1 MRKVICSIVCALLLV
16 SCGEYNKMLKSTDYE
31 LKYDYA
37 KKAFERKKYMQ
48 AATLLEELVA
58 IFKGTD
64 RAEESLYLLARSYY
78 LNKDY
83 ITSGEYFQAYYKN
96 YPKGEYTELARFY
109 CGYGYYLDS
118 PEAKLDQTGTYRAI
132 DEMQRFLDY
141 FPNSERAKQAQ
152 DIIFELQDKLVY
164 KELLNAQLY
173 YNLGNYMGNN
183 YQSAIITAQNALKE
197 YPYTRYKE
205 TLSMLIL
212 KSKYQEAVQSIKEK
226 KPERFRDVID
236 EYYSFIN
243 DYPSGEYSK
252 EAENIFKVANKYVK
266 D

>member
-16 SCGEYNKMLKSTDYE
+16 SCGEYNKILKSTDYE

-183 YQSAIITAQNALKE
+183 HQSGIITARNALKE
-197 YPYTRYKE
+197 YPYKRYIKKRYRVSKKRNQSVFVMSS
-205 TLSMLIL
+205 TNTIRLSTIIL
-212 KSKYQEAVQSIKEK
+212 RENIRK
-226 KPERFRDVID
+226 KPRIYLKWR
-236 EYYSFIN
+236 IN
-243 DYPSGEYSK
+243 T
-252 EAENIFKVANKYVK
+252 
-266 D
+266 

>member
-1 MRKVICSIVCALLLV
+1 MRKLICSIVCALLLV
-16 SCGEYNKMLKSTDYE
+16 SCGEYNKILKSTDYE

-83 ITSGEYFQAYYKN
+83 VTSGEYFQAYYKN
-96 YPKGEYTELARFY
+96 YPKGEYTELARYY

-118 PEAKLDQTGTYRAI
+118 PEAKLDQTGTYKAI

-183 YQSAIITAQNALKE
+183 YRSCVITAQNALQDF
-197 YPYTRYKE
+197 PYAKRREDLSYLVFLAKYKMASESVVEKREERY
-205 TLSMLIL
+205 
-212 KSKYQEAVQSIKEK
+212 
-226 KPERFRDVID
+226 RDVVD
-236 EYYSFIN
+236 EYYAFKN
-243 DYPSGEYSK
+243 EFPESK
-252 EAENIFKVANKYVK
+252 YLKDVDKMFNEANKHIK

>member
-16 SCGEYNKMLKSTDYE
+16 SCGEYNKILKSTDYE

-96 YPKGEYTELARFY
+96 
-109 CGYGYYLDS
+109 YGYYLDS

-212 KSKYQEAVQSIKEK
+212 KSKYQEAVQSIEEK

>member
-64 RAEESLYLLARSYY
+64 RAEESLYLLARSCY

-96 YPKGEYTELARFY
+96 YPKGEYTELAVFIADMVIIWTLPR
-109 CGYGYYLDS
+109 LNW
-118 PEAKLDQTGTYRAI
+118 I
-132 DEMQRFLDY
+132 
-141 FPNSERAKQAQ
+141 KQALIEQ
-152 DIIFELQDKLVY
+152 SMKCSVSSIISRIANGLNRHRILFLSY
-164 KELLNAQLY
+164 KT
-173 YNLGNYMGNN
+173 NLC
-183 YQSAIITAQNALKE
+183 I
-197 YPYTRYKE
+197 
-205 TLSMLIL
+205 
-212 KSKYQEAVQSIKEK
+212 KSY
-226 KPERFRDVID
+226 
-236 EYYSFIN
+236 
-243 DYPSGEYSK
+243 
-252 EAENIFKVANKYVK
+252 
-266 D
+266 

>member
-83 ITSGEYFQAYYKN
+83 ITSGEYLSQRRIY
-96 YPKGEYTELARFY
+96 RI
-109 CGYGYYLDS
+109 
-118 PEAKLDQTGTYRAI
+118 GT
-132 DEMQRFLDY
+132 FLL
-141 FPNSERAKQAQ
+141 R
-152 DIIFELQDKLVY
+152 IW
-164 KELLNAQLY
+164 LLF
-173 YNLGNYMGNN
+173 G
-183 YQSAIITAQNALKE
+183 
-197 YPYTRYKE
+197 
-205 TLSMLIL
+205 LS
-212 KSKYQEAVQSIKEK
+212 
-226 KPERFRDVID
+226 R
-236 EYYSFIN
+236 
-243 DYPSGEYSK
+243 G
-252 EAENIFKVANKYVK
+252 
-266 D
+266 

>member
-1 MRKVICSIVCALLLV
+1 
-16 SCGEYNKMLKSTDYE
+16 
-31 LKYDYA
+31 
-37 KKAFERKKYMQ
+37 MQ

-152 DIIFELQDKLVY
+152 DIILSY
-164 KELLNAQLY
+164 KI
-173 YNLGNYMGNN
+173 NLC
-183 YQSAIITAQNALKE
+183 I
-197 YPYTRYKE
+197 
-205 TLSMLIL
+205 
-212 KSKYQEAVQSIKEK
+212 KSY
-226 KPERFRDVID
+226 
-236 EYYSFIN
+236 
-243 DYPSGEYSK
+243 
-252 EAENIFKVANKYVK
+252 
-266 D
+266 

>member
-16 SCGEYNKMLKSTDYE
+16 SCGEYNKILKSTDYE

-183 YQSAIITAQNALKE
+183 YESCVITAQNALKD
-197 YPYTRYKE
+197 YPYTDYRE
-205 TLSMLIL
+205 ELSILIL
-212 KSKYQEAVQSIKEK
+212 RARHEMAIYSVEDK
-226 KPERFRDVID
+226 KMDRYRETID
-236 EYYSFIN
+236 EYYAFKNEFPESK
-243 DYPSGEYSK
+243 YLK
-252 EAENIFKVANKYVK
+252 EAEKIFNESQKVIK